1 MSAGT
6 LFMARSF
13 RIPEGAIKI
22 PIPDAPQETDYTCGA
37 AALHAICHYYG
48 VGPGDEHIIA
58 KDMAIDPRVGANPD
72 QVIKAVRKYGL
83 DHEVGQPMLIK
94 ELIRRIDQHR
104 PTMCMLQ
111 AYGGRLNYEDD
122 WKDGHWVVAIGYD
135 ERGIYFEDPSQTL
148 PRGYLT
154 YPELQARWH
163 DTGRRGRRI
172 VYYGVSI
179 WKKTKHVYPEYLQF
193 ATHMP

>member
-1 MSAGT
+1 MT
-6 LFMARSF
+6 RPF
-13 RIPEGAIKI
+13 RIPKGAIKI

-37 AALHAICHYYG
+37 AALQAICHYYG

-72 QVIKAVRKYGL
+72 QVIKAARKYGL
-83 DHEVGQPMLIK
+83 NHLVGQPMLIN
-94 ELIRRIDQHR
+94 ELIRRIDLHR

-111 AYGGRLNYEDD
+111 AYGDRSNYEKD
-122 WKDGHWVVAIGYD
+122 WIDGHWVVAIGFD

-148 PRGYLT
+148 PRGYLA

-163 DTGRRGRRI
+163 DTGRRGKRI
-172 VYYGVSI
+172 FYFGVSL
-179 WKKTKHVYPEYLQF
+179 WKKTKRVYPQYLDF

>member
-72 QVIKAVRKYGL
+72 QVIKAARKYGL
-83 DHEVGQPMLIK
+83 NHLVGQPMLIN
-94 ELIRRIDQHR
+94 ELIRRIDLHR

-111 AYGGRLNYEDD
+111 AYGDRSN
-122 WKDGHWVVAIGYD
+122 
-135 ERGIYFEDPSQTL
+135 
-148 PRGYLT
+148 
-154 YPELQARWH
+154 
-163 DTGRRGRRI
+163 
-172 VYYGVSI
+172 
-179 WKKTKHVYPEYLQF
+179 
-193 ATHMP
+193 